1 MEEAVASLTAQVH
14 LYVCM
19 HRCMHMHM
27 CVCMHI
33 CMHMHMCV
41 CRYICMHVQ
50 VEAEREKLAVAQGKG
65 AALGTQVYIY
75 VQTHE

>member
-1 MEEAVASLTAQVH
+1 
-14 LYVCM
+14 
-19 HRCMHMHM
+19 MHMCVCRYIYMRVHM

-65 AALGTQVYIY
+65 AAMGTQVY
-75 VQTHE
+75 VRTHTYE